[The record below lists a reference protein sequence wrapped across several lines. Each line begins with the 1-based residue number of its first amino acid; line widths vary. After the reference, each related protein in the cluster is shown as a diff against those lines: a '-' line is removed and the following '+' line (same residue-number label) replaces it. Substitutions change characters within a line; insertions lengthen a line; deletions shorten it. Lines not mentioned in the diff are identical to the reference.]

1 MQNDHTDHIWQMHM
15 KTLMQRKKQIEIGET
30 IKSAIRDWYLER
42 GITEPQ
48 WWVDKDPQWWVDYL
62 KDNEDHERPS
72 I

>member
-1 MQNDHTDHIWQMHM
+1 M

-48 WWVDKDPQWWVDYL
+48 WWVDKDPQWWTSYL
-62 KDNEDHERPS
+62 KSLDETERDALD
-72 I
+72 